1 MRRRRANEAIER
13 LSAKHAIEEK
23 ERTGQASA
31 GARNFNQSSKD
42 ELKSSKLS
50 TLSLISSNPGPS
62 RNEKSKPSKQVNQFN
77 ASVIFCHSLLVIIVN
92 TAPTFINVPST

>member
-50 TLSLISSNPGPS
+50 TLSNFLSFAFGDYSQHSINFHQCTLHLRTHHIFPLMSGAKTSSCQAD
-62 RNEKSKPSKQVNQFN
+62 SKFVF
-77 ASVIFCHSLLVIIVN
+77 
-92 TAPTFINVPST
+92 